1 MIAKLQKDV
10 RFWAVIYFAFY
21 FIFLFLYRIRSFGV
35 DLSVSIIELYSKAII
50 IAWVGFGIFLQIVI
64 FKNVNFSKAEFKQII
79 FYGIIFNIFLL
90 PLLPLTSTDL
100 FNYIARGRII
110 SIYSENPYLV
120 PYSLFQ
126 DDAFYFSLETV
137 WSSNTL
143 IYGPFFV
150 VLSGFLTAIMKEN
163 LIAPIYL
170 FKLLFLVINIANSYL
185 IYRITFSK
193 KSTLLYAWNPFIL
206 YEFSLDAH
214 NDSLLIF
221 FVLLSLL
228 IIRNTNIT
236 GKVLSFGLI
245 TLSFLIKLF
254 SILFAPF
261 YLIYL
266 YYQQKKLA
274 LSYYVVFLSLLLG
287 GTLIILFYYP
297 FLESFYI
304 FRRLFEV
311 LDETTIFASPFVV
324 FSYSIL
330 KKLGVF
336 DYYYWGKLLSKF
348 MFIALYILLIKR
360 FYETKKKDFINFVNI
375 LIVVLGTFYLTA
387 LNWFMPWYLIF
398 LISLMIIYFGL
409 TDDYKYVYFIF
420 GLSFL
425 GIILNFPT
433 SY

>member
-163 LIAPIYL
+163 LIATIYL
-170 FKLLFLVINIANSYL
+170 FKLLFLVINIA
-185 IYRITFSK
+185 
-193 KSTLLYAWNPFIL
+193 
-206 YEFSLDAH
+206 
-214 NDSLLIF
+214 
-221 FVLLSLL
+221 
-228 IIRNTNIT
+228 
-236 GKVLSFGLI
+236 
-245 TLSFLIKLF
+245 
-254 SILFAPF
+254 F
-261 YLIYL
+261 YMHGIH
-266 YYQQKKLA
+266 
-274 LSYYVVFLSLLLG
+274 
-287 GTLIILFYYP
+287 LFYTN
-297 FLESFYI
+297 FL
-304 FRRLFEV
+304 
-311 LDETTIFASPFVV
+311 
-324 FSYSIL
+324 
-330 KKLGVF
+330 
-336 DYYYWGKLLSKF
+336 
-348 MFIALYILLIKR
+348 
-360 FYETKKKDFINFVNI
+360 
-375 LIVVLGTFYLTA
+375 
-387 LNWFMPWYLIF
+387 
-398 LISLMIIYFGL
+398 
-409 TDDYKYVYFIF
+409 
-420 GLSFL
+420 
-425 GIILNFPT
+425 
-433 SY
+433 